1 MKKVCY
7 LLSGLILTV
16 VIFLNLSIVN
26 SVFSL
31 VAVYFCLWGILPWL
45 YVMFLTSVNRN
56 TKFLK
61 VIAALTLIV
70 GGVGIAAMV
79 DVLYFHPDAQ
89 GGLVFVFLPL
99 YQIAFLLVATPL
111 IYFLARSKEPKA

>member
-56 TKFLK
+56 IKFLK

-70 GGVGIAAMV
+70 GGVGIAGMV

-111 IYFLARSKEPKA
+111 IYFLTRSKEPKA

>member
-7 LLSGLILTV
+7 FLSGLILTV

-56 TKFLK
+56 IKFLK

-70 GGVGIAAMV
+70 GGVGIAGMV

-111 IYFLARSKEPKA
+111 IYFLTQSKEPKA